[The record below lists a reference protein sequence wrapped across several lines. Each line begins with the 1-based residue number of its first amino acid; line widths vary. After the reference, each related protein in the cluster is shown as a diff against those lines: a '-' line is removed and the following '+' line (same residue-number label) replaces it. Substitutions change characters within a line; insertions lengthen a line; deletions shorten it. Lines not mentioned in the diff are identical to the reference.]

1 MKNTKKILSILS
13 WVVHGLYLLLCLA
26 EIAIC
31 ALYTAY
37 FPINFELAR
46 SLAGIALYGFGFVS
60 FAPFMPIGFGLNA
73 GLLIAH
79 IIDKK
84 ERKASKIVWQSVR
97 TALCPVL
104 CIVLWMITCIAFVE
118 ATGGV

>member
-1 MKNTKKILSILS
+1 MKNTNKTLSILS

-31 ALYTAY
+31 VLYTTY
-37 FPINFELAR
+37 FPINFELAK

-60 FAPFMPIGFGLNA
+60 LAPFMPIGLGLNA

-79 IIDKK
+79 IVDKK
-84 ERKASKIVWQSVR
+84 ERKASKIIWQSAR